1 MSSNQQVVY
10 MTSKIREGYEAA
22 DVTMW
27 QQLLQ
32 QAKTESGD
40 SLRLLFLIL
49 DMAKHNECEV
59 LDIVKT
65 GRVCSNS
72 KTIDQKFADALMHCM
87 DTPDEPF
94 DIEPLEARA
103 NKSLS
108 RDSRTQ
114 VLDLTCESESSGSS
128 HSYEETSEQYND
140 NPTSNEAY
148 EIDGFVVEDHHSSP
162 APVTEKLYEPASSST
177 SSKKST
183 LKFCETDAGAKP
195 AKKRQLK
202 RRIEISEE

>member
-1 MSSNQQVVY
+1 

-32 QAKTESGD
+32 SAKTESGD
-40 SLRLLFLIL
+40 SVRLLFLIL
-49 DMAKHNECEV
+49 DMAKHNECDV

-65 GRVCSNS
+65 GRVCSGS
-72 KTIDQKFADALMHCM
+72 KTIDQKFADALMHCV
-87 DTPDEPF
+87 DTPDEDDCDPP
-94 DIEPLEARA
+94 IMGGTLPRHTGV
-103 NKSLS
+103 S
-108 RDSRTQ
+108 
-114 VLDLTCESESSGSS
+114 VLDLTCDEESSGSS
-128 HSYEETSEQYND
+128 HSYEEASEPYND

-183 LKFCETDAGAKP
+183 LKFCETDADVKQP
-195 AKKRQLK
+195 KKRQLK

>member
-1 MSSNQQVVY
+1 

-72 KTIDQKFADALMHCM
+72 KTIDQKFADALMHCL
-87 DTPDEPF
+87 DVNEESELYRGP
-94 DIEPLEARA
+94 
-103 NKSLS
+103 
-108 RDSRTQ
+108 RDHDVEGHSSVK
-114 VLDLTCESESSGSS
+114 VLDLTCDDESSGSS
-128 HSYEETSEQYND
+128 HSYEETSEPYDD

-183 LKFCETDAGAKP
+183 LKFCETDADVKQP
-195 AKKRQLK
+195 KKRQLK